1 MAWWNGR
8 KSTASTP
15 KVEPVQPKK
24 NQAKERN
31 PSGSDP
37 NAQMQSL
44 SSRDD
49 FDSNLKD
56 IFKRYDDDGSGE
68 VDAGE
73 LMEIMQ
79 SLGVSATEQEINAMV
94 SEIDSDGSGTIDFD
108 EFKTMVHK
116 AMEDGSG
123 RGSRLAMAMVQHSFA
138 AMGDEVKYK
147 WARGTIIRLPNGLY
161 APVFS
166 EDNLATAKQGG
177 AEVPSCQQG

>member
-15 KVEPVQPKK
+15 KVEPVQPRKS
-24 NQAKERN
+24 QAKERN
-31 PSGSDP
+31 PTGSDP

-123 RGSRLAMAMVQHSFA
+123 RGSKLAMAMVQHSFA